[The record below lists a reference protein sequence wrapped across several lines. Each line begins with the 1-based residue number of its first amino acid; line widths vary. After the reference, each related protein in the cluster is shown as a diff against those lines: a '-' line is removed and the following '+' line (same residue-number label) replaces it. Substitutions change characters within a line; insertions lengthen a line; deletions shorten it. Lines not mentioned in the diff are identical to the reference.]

1 MSKEQSI
8 GSAIIISKELY
19 NVIWKKHDEDQ
30 GVVDLDTVPDK
41 KAIRVAGAGREAL
54 ALSSLVEKIM
64 ASDEK
69 TTVVYHDDGS
79 KKQGAG
85 SFSVQGATISKKFYP
100 FPTLSL
106 SAETRENL
114 SQLKLTILAILSA
127 VSGVSSEE
135 LWRRIDFTMT
145 DSTIHNMKVDE
156 MVSSALGTDHTPAHL
171 LCQVHPAFRSF
182 SSRSMLRL
190 DLTRSSACLQSPSLM
205 FRIQFCNSGWIA
217 QPDW

>member
-1 MSKEQSI
+1 M
-8 GSAIIISKELY
+8 
-19 NVIWKKHDEDQ
+19 IWKKHDEDQ

-217 QPDW
+217 QPDL

>member
-8 GSAIIISKELY
+8 GYAIIISKELY

-41 KAIRVAGAGREAL
+41 KAITIRVAGAGREAL

-64 ASDEK
+64 ASDEN

-106 SAETRENL
+106 SAE
-114 SQLKLTILAILSA
+114 KGKI
-127 VSGVSSEE
+127 
-135 LWRRIDFTMT
+135 
-145 DSTIHNMKVDE
+145 
-156 MVSSALGTDHTPAHL
+156 
-171 LCQVHPAFRSF
+171 
-182 SSRSMLRL
+182 
-190 DLTRSSACLQSPSLM
+190 
-205 FRIQFCNSGWIA
+205 
-217 QPDW
+217 